1 MCATI
6 HLRGSR
12 SKGYIPLRLCSSNKG
27 WHGQWFYLRNHGA
40 PSTIGHGLLAF
51 LPQVPSE
58 APQSWAWGVPKEGE
72 KRMFGAFA
80 AVAFLRDRG
89 VTLPGVIGNYL
100 RRGVAPLMVRWLSL
114 F

>member
-1 MCATI
+1 
-6 HLRGSR
+6 
-12 SKGYIPLRLCSSNKG
+12 
-27 WHGQWFYLRNHGA
+27 
-40 PSTIGHGLLAF
+40 
-51 LPQVPSE
+51 
-58 APQSWAWGVPKEGE
+58 
-72 KRMFGAFA
+72 MFGAFA